1 VTADLALS
9 IVVPTRDRP
18 ELLNGC
24 LRSLRSG
31 LRDSDELIV
40 VDSASIDPKVADTA
54 RENGARVIRCDR
66 PGVGVARNAGWRAAT
81 NDAVVFVDDDVRV
94 AEGWADAWRDVI
106 AGHPDAA
113 FFTGRIGVPPEQVGV
128 RRPVAIKDEEQPAV
142 LDASTT
148 GSLGHSANLAVH
160 RWALDTIGGF
170 DEQMG
175 AGGRFSSSPEYDLF
189 DRLFAAGWTGRYEP
203 GPQAWHEQWRGR
215 GELVRLDYSY
225 GTGTGARLAKL
236 VRTDAGRARVVARE
250 HVWENGVRRLG
261 RAVRNRNKTGILL
274 TTSRLS
280 GTIAGFSRAILVPV
294 RGGHFVPPR
303 HPR

>member
-1 VTADLALS
+1 MALS

-18 ELLNGC
+18 ELLDGC
-24 LRSLRSG
+24 LRSLRPG
-31 LRDSDELIV
+31 LRDGDELIV
-40 VDSASIDPKVADTA
+40 VDSASTDPNVAHTA
-54 RENGARVIRCDR
+54 RANGALVIRCDR

-94 AEGWADAWRDVI
+94 APEWADAWRAVI
-106 AGHPDAA
+106 SEHPDAA
-113 FFTGRIGVPPEQVGV
+113 FFTGRIGIPPEQRGV
-128 RRPVAIKDEEQPAV
+128 DRPVAVKDEEEPAV

-175 AGGRFSSSPEYDLF
+175 AGGRFRSSPEYDLF

-203 GPQAWHEQWRGR
+203 APQAWHEQWRTR
-215 GELVRLDYSY
+215 AELVRLDYSY

-236 VRTDAGRARVVARE
+236 VRTNRPRSRAVARE
-250 HVWENGVRRLG
+250 HVWENGLRRL
-261 RAVRNRNKTGILL
+261 RHDFHNRYKTGLLL
-274 TTSRLS
+274 TSSRLS
-280 GTIAGFSRAILVPV
+280 GTLAGFARAIIVPV
-294 RGGHFVPPR
+294 RGGHFAPPR
-303 HPR
+303 RPR

>member
-18 ELLNGC
+18 ALLDGC
-24 LRSLRSG
+24 LRSLRAG
-31 LRDSDELIV
+31 LRESDELIV
-40 VDSASIDPKVADTA
+40 VDSASIDPKVADVA
-54 RENGARVIRCDR
+54 RDNGARVIRCDR
-66 PGVGVARNAGWRAAT
+66 PGVGVARNAGWRSAT
-81 NDAVVFVDDDVRV
+81 HDAVVFVDDDVRV
-94 AEGWADAWRDVI
+94 APEWADAWREVI
-106 AGHPDAA
+106 AAHPETA
-113 FFTGRIGVPPEQVGV
+113 FFTGRIGVPPEQSGV
-128 RRPVAIKDEEQPAV
+128 RRPVAIKDEEQPAI

-175 AGGRFSSSPEYDLF
+175 AGSRFRSSPEYDLF
-189 DRLFAAGWTGRYEP
+189 DRLFGAGWTGRYEP
-203 GPQAWHEQWRGR
+203 SPQAWHDQWRGR
-215 GELVRLDYSY
+215 RELVRLDYSY

-250 HVWENGVRRLG
+250 HVWENGVRRLA
-261 RAVRNRNKTGILL
+261 RAFRNRNKTGILL

-280 GTIAGFSRAILVPV
+280 GTVAGFSRAILVPV
-294 RGGHFVPPR
+294 RGGHFAPPR